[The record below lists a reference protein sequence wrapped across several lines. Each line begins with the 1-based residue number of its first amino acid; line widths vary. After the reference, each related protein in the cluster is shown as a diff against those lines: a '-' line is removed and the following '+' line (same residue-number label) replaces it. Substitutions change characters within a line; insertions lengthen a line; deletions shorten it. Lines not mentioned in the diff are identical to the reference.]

1 MFLEESSLLKEL
13 ILDVVL
19 VKLQDHFFKNFWLF
33 ELLSEELLKLV
44 ETPIVKV
51 GHVVEPEAFV
61 NGSDFTRSHTR
72 FRGSTLVLHMSQ
84 PLFFSTYAYL
94 FWVFNKADFDRY
106 EERIVFHVMLVSIL
120 HFSEGVHFNCLLRL
134 YERDT

>member
-33 ELLSEELLKLV
+33 KLLPEEFLKLV

-61 NGSDFTRSHTR
+61 NGSDFTRSLAR
-72 FRGSTLVLHMSQ
+72 FMSSILILHMS
-84 PLFFSTYAYL
+84 
-94 FWVFNKADFDRY
+94 
-106 EERIVFHVMLVSIL
+106 
-120 HFSEGVHFNCLLRL
+120 
-134 YERDT
+134 